1 MFGKILVAV
10 DGSEPSARAARL
22 AAQVARM
29 SGGEVVVVHVVER
42 EIGRGAAVEPETTEE
57 AVRLV
62 DETLEA
68 IRAEGASVRGRALP
82 SAIGGVAR
90 TILDAAREEGADL
103 IVMGTRGLGDF
114 ASLVVGS
121 VTHKVLHGAPC
132 PVLVVR

>member
-42 EIGRGAAVEPETTEE
+42 EIGRGAAVEPTEE
-57 AVRLV
+57 ALRLV
-62 DETLEA
+62 DDTVEA

-82 SAIGGVAR
+82 SAIGGIAR
-90 TILDAAREEGADL
+90 TILDAAGEEGAEL

-121 VTHKVLHGAPC
+121 VTHKVLHEAPC